1 MLTNRLCFAA
11 IGVIPLILVTFFL
24 VFDVCGEHCHNDV
37 VFLQAKLGK
46 LSYARWVNT
55 SITLICS
62 GKEFTSVMWYSVRKV
77 YKMAIGCLKN
87 EHRQLHLDWFPNV
100 PEIIATYV
108 SYEKQIRQVCIFSL
122 SNGILTSRVLVEE
135 LNDQSADMALTTTV
149 YFLPNSIITN
159 VFFICKQGEVRNGTC
174 HSRLGNG
181 TFYNGEKNIYKN
193 NEFYKITDKVVPTH
207 MGKHECF
214 AKING
219 TYYVVSV
226 IFSNISNWVYP
237 DSVSYRFMGEKMCG
251 SDMCIEAANQGYML
265 CDAGIHD
272 CYVVNNSYRCK
283 KGVPLIDSCEYLAK
297 DLNWSCPHVSGN
309 SPEIADYGRT
319 LHSVSYNAKT
329 LYRINP
335 DYILNFTSKF
345 TDDEI
350 RQQLARNSVSE
361 RRSIASQ
368 LLDSMRFALDMSPT
382 IVASGYNRSTN
393 STANS
398 EFLSTSASKKLQTV
412 SVFLHL
418 IAEIARQTP
427 SVIDLL
433 RSGKETEKSLRFWH
447 LSSDTGNIT
456 MNSSQGKVIKFSIK
470 PKQSEMHDTFIA
482 VIPAA
487 NFPGVLLTQLDNIK
501 KVTTPS
507 LDSDVVLVDTNNGLS
522 FTLSVDLS
530 QKPNITVSCEQLKQ
544 NPEFKG
550 LWNDG
555 NCKTIVVGSD
565 FECQC
570 LPAQGGTFAIALVYW
585 LGSSHIPL
593 THVYSISIVNYIF
606 TFVTI
611 VALFLFLIFTRFI
624 GVFRLDQFNIAFCL
638 MVSAIVSLAIPHTTD
653 RQPILCTIIAV
664 AVCYFPLAAF
674 SWKFI
679 FGLNTLILIIAPH
692 SRYHDLVSKPKNCL
706 PLVWIGYLSPAI
718 IIGTWFGYTGEVS
731 NSGLCIGP
739 KTLRWSFVGPIT
751 TVVTFNF
758 VILFVVGLVLL
769 RNYLVTRKSKLNK
782 TTHFLVLTQLML
794 TLGIPY
800 IAIYIQL
807 LDAFTML
814 IVVPVAMALT
824 AVLMFLL
831 VAVFD
836 EENRHLLRSFIYKHI
851 ARSSEYSSG
860 TMALRNLCR
869 GELESKFKKSPLH
882 HMERDHFS
890 SNYLSTHALRNPDNG
905 KSAYQHDNTIR
916 RKTQEYSSSI
926 ASPETGNSVV
936 LCDSRQL
943 NGELFNDISSTEDH
957 TVENIKNEGD
967 VNLGFPNNRSHVLP
981 SFNSLVTRM

>member
-24 VFDVCGEHCHNDV
+24 VFDVCGEHCHND

-135 LNDQSADMALTTTV
+135 LNDQSVDMALTTTV

-251 SDMCIEAANQGYML
+251 LDMCIEAANQGYML

-398 EFLSTSASKKLQTV
+398 EFLSASASKKLQTV

-544 NPEFKG
+544 NPEFKQ

-679 FGLNTLILIIAPH
+679 FGLNTLILI
-692 SRYHDLVSKPKNCL
+692 
-706 PLVWIGYLSPAI
+706 
-718 IIGTWFGYTGEVS
+718 
-731 NSGLCIGP
+731 CIGP

-943 NGELFNDISSTEDH
+943 NGELFNDISSTEEDH

>member
-1 MLTNRLCFAA
+1 MLRNRVCLAA
-11 IGVIPLILVTFFL
+11 IGVIPLILITFFL

-37 VFLQAKLGK
+37 FLEAKLGK
-46 LSYARWVNT
+46 PSYARWVNT

-62 GKEFTSVMWYSVRKV
+62 GKGYTSVMWYSVRKV

-87 EHRQLHLDWFPNV
+87 EHRQLQLDWFPNV

-108 SYEKQIRQVCIFSL
+108 SYEKRIRQVCIFSL
-122 SNGILTSRVLVEE
+122 SNGILSSGVSVEE
-135 LNDQSADMALTTTV
+135 LNDQSVDMMLTTTV

-174 HSRLGNG
+174 HSQLGNG

-226 IFSNISNWVYP
+226 IFSNISDWVYP
-237 DSVSYRFMGEKMCG
+237 DSVSYRFMGEQMCG
-251 SDMCIEAANQGYML
+251 SDMCIQAANQGYML

-272 CYVVNNSYRCK
+272 CYVVNNSYQCK
-283 KGVPLIDSCEYLAK
+283 KGVPLIDSYF
-297 DLNWSCPHVSGN
+297 NWSCPHVSRN
-309 SPEIADYGRT
+309 SPEIADYGRS
-319 LHSVSYNAKT
+319 LHSISYNAKT

-361 RRSIASQ
+361 RRSVASQ

-382 IVASGYNRSTN
+382 MVTSGYNWSTN
-393 STANS
+393 FTANS
-398 EFLSTSASKKLQTV
+398 EFLSTSTSKKLKTV

-447 LSSDTGNIT
+447 LSSDTANIT

-487 NFPGVLLTQLDNIK
+487 NFPGVLTQLDNIK

-544 NPEFKG
+544 DPKFKE

-555 NCKTIVVGSD
+555 NCKTIVVGSN

-606 TFVTI
+606 IFVTI

-653 RQPILCTIIAV
+653 RQPILCSIIAV

-836 EENRHLLRSFIYKHI
+836 EENRHLLRSFIYTHI
-851 ARSSEYSSG
+851 ARSSEHSSG
-860 TMALRNLCR
+860 KMALRNQCR
-869 GELESKFKKSPLH
+869 SEIESTFKKSPLH
-882 HMERDHFS
+882 HIERDHFS
-890 SNYLSTHALRNPDNG
+890 SNYLSTHVLCNPDNE
-905 KSAYQHDNTIR
+905 KRVYQHDNTIR

-936 LCDSRQL
+936 LYDSRQL
-943 NGELFNDISSTEDH
+943 NGELFNDISCTEEDH
-957 TVENIKNEGD
+957 TVSNLKNDGD
-967 VNLGFPNNRSHVLP
+967 VNLGFPNNQIHALP
-981 SFNSLVTRM
+981 SFNGLVTRM